1 MKILVDTNVLV
12 RSIQKKHPAC
22 AIARKA
28 LISLYRS
35 EHDLYLT
42 PQNIAEF
49 WNVCTRPIE
58 VNGLGLSVELTDRY
72 TNQLEQFF
80 VILPDASEV
89 FRTWRKIVV
98 DHRVMGAKVHD
109 ARLVAM
115 MKTYEIQT
123 IVTFNVVDFTRF
135 PEIVAIHPEQVI

>member
-1 MKILVDTNVLV
+1 V
-12 RSIQKKHPAC
+12 RGIQKKHPAC

-42 PQNIAEF
+42 SQNIAEF
-49 WNVCTRPIE
+49 WNVCTRPLE

-80 VILPDASEV
+80 DILPDASEV

-123 IVTFNVVDFTRF
+123 VVTFNVADFTRF
-135 PEIVAIHPEQVI
+135 TEIAAVHPEQLV

>member
-1 MKILVDTNVLV
+1 MKRVPLPFL
-12 RSIQKKHPAC
+12 
-22 AIARKA
+22 
-28 LISLYRS
+28 LLYRS

-80 VILPDASEV
+80 VILPDATEV
-89 FRTWRKIVV
+89 FRTW
-98 DHRVMGAKVHD
+98 
-109 ARLVAM
+109 
-115 MKTYEIQT
+115 Q
-123 IVTFNVVDFTRF
+123 
-135 PEIVAIHPEQVI
+135 

>member
-12 RSIQKKHPAC
+12 RSIQKQHPAC

-49 WNVCTRPIE
+49 WNVCTRPMD
-58 VNGLGLSVELTDRY
+58 VNGLGLSIEITDRY
-72 TNQLEQFF
+72 ANQLEQLFA
-80 VILPDASEV
+80 ILPDATEV

-98 DHRVMGAKVHD
+98 DHRVMGVKVHD

-123 IVTFNVVDFTRF
+123 IVTFNVADFTRF
-135 PEIVAIHPEQVI
+135 TEIAAVHPQQLV

>member
-1 MKILVDTNVLV
+1 M
-12 RSIQKKHPAC
+12 RGIQKKHPAC

-42 PQNIAEF
+42 SQNIAEF
-49 WNVCTRPIE
+49 WNVCTRPLE

-80 VILPDASEV
+80 DILPDASEV

-123 IVTFNVVDFTRF
+123 VVTFNVADFTRF
-135 PEIVAIHPEQVI
+135 TEIAAVHPEQLV

>member
-22 AIARKA
+22 AIARRA

-80 VILPDASEV
+80 AILPDANEV

-98 DHRVMGAKVHD
+98 GHRVMGAKVHD

-123 IVTFNVVDFTRF
+123 IVTFNVADFTRF
-135 PEIVAIHPEQVI
+135 TEIAAVHPEKLV

>member
-12 RSIQKKHPAC
+12 RSIQKQHPAC

-49 WNVCTRPIE
+49 WNVCTRPLD
-58 VNGLGLSVELTDRY
+58 VNGLGLSIEITDRY
-72 TNQLEQFF
+72 ANQLEQFF
-80 VILPDASEV
+80 AILPDATEV
-89 FRTWRKIVV
+89 FQTWRKIVV
-98 DHRVMGAKVHD
+98 DHRVMGVKVHD

-123 IVTFNVVDFTRF
+123 IVTFNVADFTRF
-135 PEIVAIHPEQVI
+135 TEIAAVHPEQLV